1 MSPFPPLLNEKLRS
15 RPGMFIGEPSLT
27 RLAAYLRG
35 YDHALHDL
43 RGEPAHPFFLR
54 FQEWVVRRVQ
64 APQYFGWERAIM
76 QQCHSEAEAF
86 DRFWQLFD
94 EYSAEDGNE
103 AVTAEPQING
113 QITTNIAAK

>member
-1 MSPFPPLLNEKLRS
+1 MSPFPLLLNEKLRS

-27 RLAAYLRG
+27 KLAAYFRG

-43 RGEPAHPFFLR
+43 RGEPAHPFFHNFR
-54 FQEWVVRRVQ
+54 EWVVRRLQV
-64 APQYFGWERAIM
+64 PDYLGWEGAIL
-76 QQCHSEAEAF
+76 QQCHSEREAF

-94 EYSAEDGNE
+94 EYSAQNGEE
-103 AVTAEPQING
+103 AVKDEPQING